1 MVAAVAPARANILQD
16 VAAAKVS
23 IGDLEDLENTAKRNG
38 AQLVISNSHAVESSR
53 RLGVPLLRA
62 GFPQYDLIGGYQ
74 RLWVGYRG
82 TRQTL
87 FDLANMVAEHGHH
100 EPEPYVSVHSQ
111 RTGEVVRHLRLVKP
125 IEEDAMTV
133 KIAFA
138 TSDRRAVNQHFGAAE
153 SFAIYEVGE
162 CETRLIEVAEFIETA
177 MDGHEGKLAA
187 KVELLGDCAAVYCNA
202 VGASAIQQLLAKSI
216 QPMRVDE
223 GTLIDEL
230 LCGLQKIWSATRRCG
245 WRSI

>member
-1 MVAAVAPARANILQD
+1 M
-16 VAAAKVS
+16 
-23 IGDLEDLENTAKRNG
+23 
-38 AQLVISNSHAVESSR
+38 
-53 RLGVPLLRA
+53 
-62 GFPQYDLIGGYQ
+62 
-74 RLWVGYRG
+74 
-82 TRQTL
+82 
-87 FDLANMVAEHGHH
+87 
-100 EPEPYVSVHSQ
+100 
-111 RTGEVVRHLRLVKP
+111 RHLRLVENT
-125 IEEDAMTV
+125 EELAMKV

-162 CETRLIEVAEFIETA
+162 SETRLIEVAEFIETA

-202 VGASAIQQLLAKSI
+202 VGASAIQQLLAASI

-230 LCGLQKIWSATRRCG
+230 LSGLQKNLVGDPPVWLAKHLKKQAG
-245 WRSI
+245 GDNFAADEEWQE